1 MLFKANVR
9 AEEVDNNFAE
19 EDKTQPH
26 HQIAIVVLQKPQ
38 LIVTVLVVS
47 KLNMQM
53 LELKITML
61 RPPMKRYQMLLV
73 MN

>member
-9 AEEVDNNFAE
+9 AEEVGNNFAE
-19 EDKTQPH
+19 EEMKQPH
-26 HQIAIVVLQKPQ
+26 PQIAIVVLKPQ

-47 KLNMQM
+47 NLNMQM
-53 LELKITML
+53 LELKITMR
-61 RPPMKRYQMLLV
+61 RPPMNLYQMLLV